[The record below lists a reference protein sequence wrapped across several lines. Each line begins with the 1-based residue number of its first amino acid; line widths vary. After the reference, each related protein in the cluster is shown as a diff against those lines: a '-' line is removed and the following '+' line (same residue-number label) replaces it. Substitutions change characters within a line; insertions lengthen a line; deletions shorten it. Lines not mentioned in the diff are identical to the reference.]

1 MKEKICKNCR
11 FWQPNGGVLNRGYC
25 VANKW
30 VYRAAWQTCEKFE
43 EGTVFRIDYD
53 LMDYEGTISTRCVRV
68 KAATETEARVWFDQR
83 VPGAVF
89 VRIVREDEADLA
101 EERNND

>member
-25 VANKW
+25 VAKKW
-30 VYRAAWQTCEKFE
+30 VYRAAWQTCEEFE

-89 VRIVREDEADLA
+89 VRIVREDG
-101 EERNND
+101 R

>member
-1 MKEKICKNCR
+1 MKEKICDNCR

-25 VANKW
+25 VAQKW

-53 LMDYEGTISTRCVRV
+53 LMDIEGTISTRSFRV
-68 KAATETEARVWFDQR
+68 KAATETEARAWFDQR

-89 VRIVREDEADLA
+89 VKVIPED
-101 EERNND
+101 

>member
-11 FWQPNGGVLNRGYC
+11 FWQQLPRLVTLGQC
-25 VANKW
+25 VANRW
-30 VYRAAWQTCEKFE
+30 YLRASWHTCEKFE

-89 VRIVREDEADLA
+89 VRIVREDG
-101 EERNND
+101 R

>member
-1 MKEKICKNCR
+1 MKENICKNCR
-11 FWQPNGGVLNRGYC
+11 FWQPNGGVLIMGYC

-30 VYRAAWQTCEKFE
+30 TYRKATQSCEKFE

-53 LMDYEGTISTRCVRV
+53 LLDYEGTISTRCVRV

-89 VRIVREDEADLA
+89 VRVIP
-101 EERNND
+101 EE

>member
-11 FWQPNGGVLNRGYC
+11 FWKPNGGVLNRGYC
-25 VANKW
+25 VAKKW
-30 VYRAAWQTCEKFE
+30 VYRGAWETCEKFE

-53 LMDYEGTISTRCVRV
+53 LLDYEGTISTRRVRV
-68 KAATETEARVWFDQR
+68 KAATETEARVWFDQQ

-89 VRIVREDEADLA
+89 VRIVREDG
-101 EERNND
+101 R

>member
-1 MKEKICKNCR
+1 MKENICKNCR
-11 FWQPNGGVLNRGYC
+11 FWQPNGGVLNMGYC

-30 VYRAAWQTCEKFE
+30 TYRMATQSCEKFE
-43 EGTVFRIDYD
+43 KGTVFRIDYD
-53 LMDYEGTISTRCVRV
+53 LMDFEGTISTRCIRV

-89 VRIVREDEADLA
+89 VHIVREDE
-101 EERNND
+101 R

>member
-25 VANKW
+25 VAKKW

-43 EGTVFRIDYD
+43 EGTVFRIDFQTID
-53 LMDYEGTISTRCVRV
+53 EEGNIRDRTVRV
-68 KAATETEARVWFDQR
+68 KALTETEARVWFDQR

-89 VRIVREDEADLA
+89 VTVSP
-101 EERNND
+101 EE

>member
-30 VYRAAWQTCEKFE
+30 VYRATWQTCEKFE

-53 LMDYEGTISTRCVRV
+53 LLDYEGTISTRCVRV

-83 VPGAVF
+83 VPGAVC
-89 VRIVREDEADLA
+89 VRIVREDG
-101 EERNND
+101 R